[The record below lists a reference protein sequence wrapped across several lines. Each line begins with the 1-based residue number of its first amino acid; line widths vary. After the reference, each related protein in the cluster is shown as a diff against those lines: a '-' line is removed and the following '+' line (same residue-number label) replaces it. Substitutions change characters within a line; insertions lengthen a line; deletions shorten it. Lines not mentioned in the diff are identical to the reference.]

1 VDNWTPFILFTS
13 YKMIETKGGLKLSY
27 YQKASLLVFID
38 SFLIIATIVL
48 GSLLINEALILNPV
62 LLFTAATLLISH
74 YFFSYYFKLYKKA
87 WEYASIGELLLIL
100 KITFLSVLLAA
111 AVQFLFTGSVY
122 VRFFAAVWLLYVVF
136 LGGGR
141 FSWRVFRDTYIKKDT
156 GKKRTLIIGAGA
168 AGTMVAR
175 QLLNNH
181 EAELLPAA
189 FIDDDKKKLHLDI
202 LGVPVV
208 GGIKDIETT
217 VKRMNIENIIIA
229 IPSLDKKSLNT
240 IFQECAKTDA
250 DTKILPMLEDIV
262 TGKISISE
270 FREVQVE
277 DLLGREPVKL
287 DTKGISDYITGKVV
301 LVTGAG
307 GSIGSEICRQA
318 AAFEPAKLILLG
330 HGENSIYTVEMELKE
345 VFKESNVEFIPVIAD
360 IQDYNK
366 LLRIMEEHKP
376 DVIYH
381 AAAHKHVPLMEKS
394 PEEAVKNN
402 IIGTMNTAKAADVNG
417 ISTFV
422 MISSDKAV
430 NPTSVMGAT
439 KRLAEMIVQDMDK
452 KSSTK
457 FIAVRF
463 GNVLGSRGSVIP
475 LFKKQIQKG
484 GPVTVTHPD
493 MVRYFMTIPEASR
506 LVIQAGS
513 LAKGG
518 EVFVLDMGDPVKI
531 VDLAR
536 NLIKLSSNTM
546 EEIEIEFTGI
556 RPGEKLYEELLNKNE
571 VHEQQI
577 YPNIYVGKTSAVY
590 IEEIENIML
599 RYPSLTKEEL
609 RSELVGLA
617 NRESSAEKVL
627 ISMPG

>member
-1 VDNWTPFILFTS
+1 
-13 YKMIETKGGLKLSY
+13 MSY
-27 YQKASLLVFID
+27 YQKASLLIFFD
-38 SFLIIATIVL
+38 SFLIIVTIIL
-48 GSLLINEALILNPV
+48 GSLLVQGNFYYSDAFLLTAIIV
-62 LLFTAATLLISH
+62 LLSH
-74 YFFSYYFKLYKKA
+74 YFFSYSFKLYKKA
-87 WEYASIGELLLIL
+87 WEYASIGELLIIL
-100 KITFLSVLLAA
+100 KITTISIMLAA
-111 AVQFLFTGSVY
+111 AGQFFYTGHVHI
-122 VRFFAAVWLLYVVF
+122 RFLTAIWLLYLLF

-181 EAELLPAA
+181 GAELLPAA
-189 FIDDDKKKLHLDI
+189 FIDDDKKKLYLDI

-217 VKRMNIENIIIA
+217 VNRLNIENIIIA
-229 IPSLDKKSLNT
+229 IPSLDKKSLNE

-262 TGKISISE
+262 TGKISISQ

-330 HGENSIYTVEMELKE
+330 HGENSIYTIEMELKE
-345 VFKESNVEFIPVIAD
+345 VFKESKVEFIPEIAD
-360 IQDYNK
+360 VQDYNK
-366 LLRIMEEHKP
+366 LLRIMEMHKP

-381 AAAHKHVPLMEKS
+381 AAAHKHVPLMERS

-402 IIGTMNTAKAADVNG
+402 IIGTLNAAKAADKTG

-439 KRLAEMIVQDMDK
+439 KRLAEMVIQDMDK

-531 VDLAR
+531 VDLAK
-536 NLIKLSSNTM
+536 NLIKLSGHTTD
-546 EEIEIEFTGI
+546 EIQIEFTGI

-599 RYPSLTKEEL
+599 RYPTITNEEL
-609 RSELVGLA
+609 RSELIGLA